1 MPRLAGS
8 LRLASHAPLHV
19 DTIILSAQAAAV
31 GQDIK
36 VTLLGL
42 ASLPLALG
50 LAAGM
55 TAGVI
60 YLVVRR
66 RPSPA
71 ERERRRR
78 TEVNAKGRMTTATVL
93 DVRDDQL
100 YFSYAVGGVEYNA
113 AQDISAVRDRMP
125 ADPAALVGLATVKYR
140 PANPADSIVVS
151 EEWSG
156 LRGLPAPPGHED
168 EERSPL

>member
-1 MPRLAGS
+1 M
-8 LRLASHAPLHV
+8 
-19 DTIILSAQAAAV
+19 
-31 GQDIK
+31 
-36 VTLLGL
+36 TLLGL

-50 LAAGM
+50 LAAGIS
-55 TAGVI
+55 TGVI

-78 TEVNAKGRMTTATVL
+78 TEVNGNGRMTTATVL
-93 DVRDDQL
+93 DFRDDQL

-113 AQDISAVRDRMP
+113 AQDISAVRDRLP
-125 ADPAALVGLATVKYR
+125 ADPAALVGVAATGVKYR